1 MENIYFYSLKASVM
15 PSVWDLHSI
24 TDLLALLVSVGQQLV
39 CSFTRMATSFP
50 LTSLI
55 LNQACV
61 KLQNEEQ
68 QLMSPSGHEFGHCI
82 WLFTL
87 PGRRDGQ
94 RCGTNGLA
102 GNWQKLGNKEVWQR
116 GMHIGHSEGA
126 ENIKIFVFH
135 VNAQEGLTIKQ
146 DKSPCGWQSDFL

>member
-1 MENIYFYSLKASVM
+1 MK
-15 PSVWDLHSI
+15 LHNE
-24 TDLLALLVSVGQQLV
+24 AQQL
-39 CSFTRMATSFP
+39 
-50 LTSLI
+50 I
-55 LNQACV
+55 L
-61 KLQNEEQ
+61 
-68 QLMSPSGHEFGHCI
+68 PSGQEFGHCI

-94 RCGTNGLA
+94 RYGSNGLA

-135 VNAQEGLTIKQ
+135 VNVQEGLTIKQ
-146 DKSPCGWQSDFL
+146 DKSPCG